1 MMDKSKNKTKD
12 IENEAEESHEFH
24 NDYDPDKV
32 SSNSKVKTK
41 GTKVDIPNLNDSD
54 ASDTDGSDDS
64 FGAQQN

>member
-1 MMDKSKNKTKD
+1 MMNKGKNKAKD
-12 IENEAEESHEFH
+12 IENDAEESHEFH

-41 GTKVDIPNLNDSD
+41 GPKVDIPNLNDSD

-64 FGAQQN
+64 LALQN